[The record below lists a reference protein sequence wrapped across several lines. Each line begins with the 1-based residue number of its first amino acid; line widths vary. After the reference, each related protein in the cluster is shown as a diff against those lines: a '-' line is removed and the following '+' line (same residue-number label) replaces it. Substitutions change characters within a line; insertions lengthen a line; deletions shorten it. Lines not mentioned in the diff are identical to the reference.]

1 MKLFNLLFILL
12 GDHDT
17 PTSSNLV
24 TRIQD
29 AVLPTD
35 LRFAANE
42 FLSAGGRIEWALA
55 CIMDTC
61 EDPDNNVFDKEA
73 LHELPRCKNDE
84 AYMLVRSRIG
94 LDPDVMWGPYSP

>member
-1 MKLFNLLFILL
+1 MLARYLPPNICPHANAEFLDNYVKLFNLLFILL

-29 AVLPTD
+29 AALPTD

-61 EDPDNNVFDKEA
+61 EDPDNNVFDARTTK
-73 LHELPRCKNDE
+73 PICR
-84 AYMLVRSRIG
+84 Y
-94 LDPDVMWGPYSP
+94 DPA